1 MPLNCGYLAL
11 TASARC
17 DTIKNQEFSGKD
29 QKMRRFGTQ
38 GPVNPQEHYVVSRS
52 DEIADFIK
60 RVEEGRYVV
69 IFAPRQTGKTTFFR
83 RALDVLVADSGIE
96 AEAASPAAYFPI
108 PLNFDVYKNT
118 SVADFYANL
127 YQDICEEIEN
137 LFQRRGG
144 TPTEALIQL
153 LADTELTNPHTMR
166 RFFRHLE
173 RLLTP
178 QKFVFII
185 DEFDGIPQAALSDF
199 LHTLRHI
206 YIAGKPR
213 CPHSVGIIGVKSIAQ
228 LNYDRSIS
236 PFNIQDEFHLPNFTL
251 EQVQELLEQ
260 YTEEVGQVFVPE
272 VIDAIHKQT
281 AGQPVLVNRFAQI
294 LTEELEVPKTESIT
308 MSHFSEA
315 HAQLLEE
322 DNVNFTHLL
331 TNIRR
336 DPRFESLLMRIMA
349 REEGVDFNLR
359 SDIVS
364 ELATYGVIARG
375 DDGMCEIINP
385 IYLYCILQAFKAVVN
400 GLEDEYLHD
409 GTREGFLDYLTPT
422 GQIDMKALL
431 DNFRDFIIRAGFR
444 ILQVPDTPQE
454 SVGRHLLLAYLDQF
468 VKLIG
473 GFMHIEVQTGRG
485 RMNIIIIHNQQK
497 YIVETKIWRGDNR
510 YQAGKRQLAA
520 YLSSEGITE
529 GYYIVFDHRQDPEP
543 RVETETIEGLTVRS
557 YVIPVIQEPPSG
569 LPSIP

>member
-1 MPLNCGYLAL
+1 
-11 TASARC
+11 
-17 DTIKNQEFSGKD
+17 
-29 QKMRRFGTQ
+29 MRRFGTQ
-38 GPVNPQEHYVVSRS
+38 GPVNPQEHYVVSRP
-52 DEIADFIK
+52 DEITDFIK
-60 RVEEGRYVV
+60 RVEEGKYIVL
-69 IFAPRQTGKTTFFR
+69 FAPRQTGKTTFFQ
-83 RALDVLVADSGIE
+83 AVLE
-96 AEAASPAAYFPI
+96 TLTASPAATAQPESASELPYFPI
-108 PLNFDVYKNT
+108 QLNFDVYKNT

-127 YQDICEEIEN
+127 YQDMCEEIESV
-137 LFQRRGG
+137 FQRRGE
-144 TPTEALIQL
+144 TPPEALSQL
-153 LADTELTNPHTMR
+153 LTDTTLTNPHAMR
-166 RFFRHLE
+166 RFFRHLN

-178 QKFVFII
+178 QKFVLII
-185 DEFDGIPQAALSDF
+185 DEFDGIPPAALSDF

-251 EQVQELLEQ
+251 EQVQELLGQ
-260 YTEEVGQVFVPE
+260 YTEEVGQSFVRE
-272 VIDAIHKQT
+272 VMAAIHKQT

-294 LTEELEVPKTESIT
+294 LTEELEVPKTEPIT
-308 MSHFSEA
+308 MAHFSEA

-359 SDIVS
+359 SDVVS

-385 IYLYCILQAFKAVVN
+385 VYLYCILQAFKAVVN
-400 GLEDEYLHD
+400 GLEDEYLHE

-422 GQIDMKALL
+422 GQIDMESLL
-431 DNFRDFIIRAGFR
+431 DNFRDFIGRAGFR

-468 VKLIG
+468 IKLIG
-473 GFMHIEVQTGRG
+473 GFMHIEVPTGRG
-485 RMNIIIIHNQQK
+485 KMDIIITYNQRK
-497 YIVETKIWRGDNR
+497 YIVETKIWRGDSR
-510 YQAGKRQLAA
+510 YQTGKKQLAA

-529 GYYIVFDHRQDPEP
+529 GYYIVFDHRQDPES
-543 RVETETIEGLTVRS
+543 RVETETVEGLTVRS
-557 YVIPVIQEPPSG
+557 YVIPVMQEVPSNVPNISGIQ
-569 LPSIP
+569 

>member
-1 MPLNCGYLAL
+1 MLSCLPRAKQAKLPSFRLRWKRLLSVMLAAAHRKSPSEL
-11 TASARC
+11 T
-17 DTIKNQEFSGKD
+17 
-29 QKMRRFGTQ
+29 
-38 GPVNPQEHYVVSRS
+38 
-52 DEIADFIK
+52 
-60 RVEEGRYVV
+60 
-69 IFAPRQTGKTTFFR
+69 
-83 RALDVLVADSGIE
+83 
-96 AEAASPAAYFPI
+96 YFPI
-108 PLNFDVYKNT
+108 QLNFDVYKNT
-118 SVADFYANL
+118 SIADFYANV

-137 LFQRRGG
+137 VFQRRGSI
-144 TPTEALIQL
+144 PPEALSQL
-153 LADTELTNPHTMR
+153 LADTRLTDPHAMR
-166 RFFRHLE
+166 RFFRRLE

-185 DEFDGIPQAALSDF
+185 DEFDGIPLAALSDF

-251 EQVQELLEQ
+251 EQVQELLGQ

-272 VIDAIHKQT
+272 VIASIHKQT

-294 LTEELEVPKTESIT
+294 LTEELDIPKTEPMT
-308 MSHFSEA
+308 MTHFSEA

-336 DPRFESLLMRIMA
+336 DPRFESLLMRLMA

-359 SDIVS
+359 SEIIS

-375 DDGMCEIINP
+375 EDGMCEIVNP
-385 IYLYCILQAFKAVVN
+385 IYLYCILQAFKPVVN
-400 GLEDEYLHD
+400 GLEDEYLPE
-409 GTREGFLDYLTPT
+409 GTHEGFQDYLTST
-422 GQIDMKALL
+422 GQIDMGALL
-431 DNFRDFIIRAGFR
+431 DNFRDFIARAGFR

-468 VKLIG
+468 IKSIG
-473 GFMHIEVQTGRG
+473 GFMHIEVPTGRG
-485 RMNIIIIHNQQK
+485 RMDIVITHNQQK
-497 YIVETKIWRGDNR
+497 YIVETKIWRGDRR
-510 YQAGKRQLAA
+510 YQAGKKQLAT

-529 GYYIVFDHRQDPEP
+529 GYYIVFDHRQEPEP
-543 RVETETIEGLTVRS
+543 RVETEVIESLTIRS
-557 YVIPVIQEPPSG
+557 YIIPVMQEPPSG
-569 LPSIP
+569 HPSFVA

>member
-1 MPLNCGYLAL
+1 
-11 TASARC
+11 
-17 DTIKNQEFSGKD
+17 
-29 QKMRRFGTQ
+29 MRRFGTQ

-52 DEIADFIK
+52 DEITDFIK
-60 RVEEGRYVV
+60 RVAEGRYVV

-83 RALDVLVADSGIE
+83 RALDVLVADSDIE
-96 AEAASPAAYFPI
+96 TGAASPAAYFPI

-166 RFFRHLE
+166 RFFRRLE

-260 YTEEVGQVFVPE
+260 YTDEVGQAFVPE
-272 VIDAIHKQT
+272 VIESIHKQT

-294 LTEELEVPKTESIT
+294 LTEELQVPKTESIT

-336 DPRFESLLMRIMA
+336 DSRFESLLMRIMA

-359 SDIVS
+359 SDVVS

-468 VKLIG
+468 IKLIG
-473 GFMHIEVQTGRG
+473 GFMHIEVPTGRG
-485 RMNIIIIHNQQK
+485 RMDIIIIHNQQK

-510 YQAGKRQLAA
+510 YQAGKRQLVA

-543 RVETETIEGLTVRS
+543 RVETETVEGLTVRS
-557 YVIPVIQEPPSG
+557 YIIPVMQEPPSG

>member
-1 MPLNCGYLAL
+1 
-11 TASARC
+11 
-17 DTIKNQEFSGKD
+17 
-29 QKMRRFGTQ
+29 MRRFGTQ

-260 YTEEVGQVFVPE
+260 YTDEVGQAFVPE
-272 VIDAIHKQT
+272 VIESIHKQT

-308 MSHFSEA
+308 MAHFSEA

-485 RMNIIIIHNQQK
+485 RMDIIIIHNQQK